1 MKSCR
6 RFLLRAVNH
15 RARLYKGVALRA
27 WCVNVMILEDN
38 KKVTPSVTSG
48 TTVYLARKTTLDDA
62 TSEASG
68 RWRSALA
75 KGGLDDDTIRTFQ
88 SETSSTTGDLLWS
101 SSPRRHPAPYD
112 DNSNNDT
119 TTTVDDDDFSSPR
132 GTTTNRY
139 Y

>member
-48 TTVYLARKTTLDDA
+48 TTAYLARKTTLDDA

-75 KGGLDDDTIRTFQ
+75 KGGLDDTIRTFQ

-112 DNSNNDT
+112 DNNNDT

-132 GTTTNRY
+132 GTTTSRY